1 MHWKPPSGASHPSGL
16 SDSWKRRP
24 KTAKKI
30 QKGDDGDGDVLGGVI
45 ALGSPSRFGAPIT
58 TNHKVWLMLPEWEC
72 LAVVEI
78 ILTMPVLLCWSKRAG

>member
-1 MHWKPPSGASHPSGL
+1 MVPPILQAYQTLGRGDLKLP
-16 SDSWKRRP
+16 
-24 KTAKKI
+24 
-30 QKGDDGDGDVLGGVI
+30 KGDDGDGDVLGGVI